1 MRKSRNFKE
10 LRFYVDMWEFIEDW
24 VASLRLRPRIGQDSW
39 SCAGIG
45 SLRSSYG
52 RELVRIPE
60 VVRGLGR
67 FAPVTAANWSGFLKL
82 CGDWVASLRLRPRI
96 GQDSWSCAGIG
107 SLRSSYGRE
116 LVRIPGGMIQAYI
129 NCELFLET
137 ESLPK
142 WRYIFIKYPISYWS
156 KSLVPIS
163 YRSSNQPGICE
174 KYQAN

>member
-1 MRKSRNFKE
+1 MG
-10 LRFYVDMWEFIEDW
+10 VH
-24 VASLRLRPRIGQDSW
+24 
-39 SCAGIG
+39 
-45 SLRSSYG
+45 
-52 RELVRIPE
+52 
-60 VVRGLGR
+60 RGLGR

-107 SLRSSYGRE
+107 SLRSGYGRE

-142 WRYIFIKYPISYWS
+142 
-156 KSLVPIS
+156 
-163 YRSSNQPGICE
+163 
-174 KYQAN
+174 